1 VLVTIKVKEYNE
13 AGGEGLMRHDRL
25 QKYGVFY
32 EGLTDPRAALECDR
46 CLPHS
51 VYGSSLLRNFPK
63 FRRAATTKLTDPPTD
78 GSRIGRAQH
87 ARVRNHEWVC
97 AAYDLTSW
105 RMYFFPAQHYCEDV
119 VLAIIEARHA
129 TPRYAMP
136 CHARRGTQLRC
147 APQFR
152 AAPRR
157 VGAGCWYRI
166 RQQPSLC
173 PGSHRASNMAR
184 MHPQTCFA
192 R

>member
-1 VLVTIKVKEYNE
+1 MLVTIKVKEYNE

-32 EGLTDPRAALECDR
+32 EGLTDPRAALERDR
-46 CLPHS
+46 CLLHS

-63 FRRAATTKLTDPPTD
+63 FRRAVTKKLTDRSD
-78 GSRIGRAQH
+78 ARSMRA
-87 ARVRNHEWVC
+87 VRYHEWVC

-129 TPRYAMP
+129 TPCHAMP
-136 CHARRGTQLRC
+136 VVGPNCAARRSYARLPCGSR
-147 APQFR
+147 
-152 AAPRR
+152 
-157 VGAGCWYRI
+157 AGCWYRI

-173 PGSHRASNMAR
+173 PGSHRASSTAR
-184 MHPQTCFA
+184 MHAQTCFA